1 MKCPIC
7 KKELEDMKYKP
18 FCSKR
23 CADIDLANWFNE
35 KYSFEATEIDE
46 TDLEMLAQ
54 QQNEDGIK
62 KED

>member
-7 KKELEDMKYKP
+7 KKEFEDMKYKP

-46 TDLEMLAQ
+46 GDKEVLEEKLS
-54 QQNEDGIK
+54 
-62 KED
+62 KEN

>member
-7 KKELEDMKYKP
+7 QKEFEDTKYRP

-35 KYSFEATEIDE
+35 KYSFAAEKVDE
-46 TDLEMLAQ
+46 SELEQLENLPAKD
-54 QQNEDGIK
+54 E
-62 KED
+62 